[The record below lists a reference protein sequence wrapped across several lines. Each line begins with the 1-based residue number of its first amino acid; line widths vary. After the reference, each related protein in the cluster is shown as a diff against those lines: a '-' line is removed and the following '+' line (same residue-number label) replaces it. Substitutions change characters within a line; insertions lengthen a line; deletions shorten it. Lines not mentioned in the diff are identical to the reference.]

1 MLPRFHLILKLR
13 NYMSQLQFSR
23 MKVYTLQTLQ
33 SPGERAGSFW
43 VCRGTATALGT
54 LRAEAVGWRRG
65 AGGGDAVPQGALAA
79 ALGTFAWGGGLWE
92 H

>member
-1 MLPRFHLILKLR
+1 
-13 NYMSQLQFSR
+13 
-23 MKVYTLQTLQ
+23 
-33 SPGERAGSFW
+33 
-43 VCRGTATALGT
+43 LGT